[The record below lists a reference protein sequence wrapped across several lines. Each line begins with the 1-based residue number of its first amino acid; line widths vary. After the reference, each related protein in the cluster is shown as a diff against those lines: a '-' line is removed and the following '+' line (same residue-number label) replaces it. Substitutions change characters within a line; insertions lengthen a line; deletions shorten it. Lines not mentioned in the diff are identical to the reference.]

1 MTTMTTTVA
10 AHAGLGESSDLLAHL
25 PELPRDGNA
34 PVFNAPWEAAA
45 FAMTLALYRRG
56 VFTWAEWAAYLHD
69 AIRDAQS
76 AGDPDR
82 GDTYYRHWLTALER
96 IAAAKGCVTPA
107 GLLERREAWD
117 RAARRTPHGQPIE
130 L

>member
-1 MTTMTTTVA
+1 MTLTPHVSSN
-10 AHAGLGESSDLLAHL
+10 ESSELLAHL
-25 PELPRDGNA
+25 PELPHDGHA

-45 FAMTLALYRRG
+45 FAMTLALHRRG
-56 VFTWAEWAAYLHD
+56 VFTWAEWAACLHD
-69 AIRDAQS
+69 AIRDAQA

-82 GDTYYRHWLTALER
+82 GDTYYQHWLSALER
-96 IAAAKGCVTPA
+96 IAAAKGCVTSDS
-107 GLLERREAWD
+107 LLERRDAWD